1 MLTGD
6 AEWGMVKPHPAVL
19 ASYLVVGGGGWGG
32 RGYLQLVLKNT
43 GQHKER
49 ERTQEIISYKTLT
62 TEFVVFTQHSPKTR
76 YTDIYTKANSISFWS
91 RTLFANQQT
100 MLQNM

>member
-1 MLTGD
+1 MVNLTAGSAD
-6 AEWGMVKPHPAVL
+6 RRRR
-19 ASYLVVGGGGWGG
+19 VGHGEATSSCVSFMFGSRGAGGVGV

-62 TEFVVFTQHSPKTR
+62 TEFVVFTQH
-76 YTDIYTKANSISFWS
+76 
-91 RTLFANQQT
+91 
-100 MLQNM
+100 